1 MDPTY
6 AFKKVFQIHSD
17 KFTFL
22 NDRAAMDPGMIDP
35 GHRAECECS
44 HGVFRAGDFEP
55 AAVDRDKIC
64 CTARSQLTDIIAP
77 QELRSISGSHFEHG
91 VRAPRKLS
99 SLSAVT
105 RDRRRDVRISVKRFE
120 ESLDADPSTPSPTA
134 TPWSK

>member
-35 GHRAECECS
+35 GHRAERECS
-44 HGVFRAGDFEP
+44 YGVFRAGDFEP

-64 CTARSQLTDIIAP
+64 CTARSQLTAP
-77 QELRSISGSHFEHG
+77 FRVAISST